1 MINIEK
7 LSHETKLYALTCS
20 LWAVDLSEP
29 SFFEKMGDYKL
40 ILTNKEQNLGDLK
53 PKFIKLLYQRCKTLQ
68 AKRTILELVS
78 SLRKIMHPKA
88 SVELQTLL
96 KNKNN
101 YYQEEIRITVV
112 NNYIRR
118 FKFFYLQYF
127 KDLHPQ
133 YNINTQKDL
142 NTLAIWALFFLL
154 V

>member
-1 MINIEK
+1 MVWDGYK
-7 LSHETKLYALTCS
+7 TKLEQKHLALPCIQC
-20 LWAVDLSEP
+20 
-29 SFFEKMGDYKL
+29 G
-40 ILTNKEQNLGDLK
+40 
-53 PKFIKLLYQRCKTLQ
+53 CKTLQ